1 MDKAQIKQTPPPP
14 SPLIKCIKHTTPA
27 HQCYISP
34 RHAILQNPHRPILSH
49 PCKTPLGEFCILECE
64 GYLVGFSPLFG
75 SQDACFT
82 PNTAPEKAPNKTLN
96 TLRPQNPPRSQNTP
110 HLQDANTPQAT
121 PKTTLHA
128 PISSLPD
135 SNIAPTHTL
144 AHIPTPSPTSMPLP
158 NPTPLM
164 RECIAQVQAYF
175 DGRLRA
181 FDLPLRL
188 SGSRFRIKALQAISS
203 TPYAHT
209 TTYKN
214 IAEQIHSPRAYRA
227 IGNACH
233 ANPLPLI
240 IPCHRVL
247 ASHHLGGY
255 ALGKEAKIFLLNL
268 EKTYSQKTNKTL

>member
-1 MDKAQIKQTPPPP
+1 M
-14 SPLIKCIKHTTPA
+14 
-27 HQCYISP
+27 
-34 RHAILQNPHRPILSH
+34 
-49 PCKTPLGEFCILECE
+49 
-64 GYLVGFSPLFG
+64 
-75 SQDACFT
+75 
-82 PNTAPEKAPNKTLN
+82 
-96 TLRPQNPPRSQNTP
+96 
-110 HLQDANTPQAT
+110 
-121 PKTTLHA
+121 
-128 PISSLPD
+128 
-135 SNIAPTHTL
+135 
-144 AHIPTPSPTSMPLP
+144 
-158 NPTPLM
+158 
-164 RECIAQVQAYF
+164 QAYF

-188 SGSRFRIKALQAISS
+188 YGSHFRIKTLQAISS

-268 EKTYSQKTNKTL
+268 EQTYSQKTNKTL

>member
-1 MDKAQIKQTPPPP
+1 
-14 SPLIKCIKHTTPA
+14 
-27 HQCYISP
+27 
-34 RHAILQNPHRPILSH
+34 
-49 PCKTPLGEFCILECE
+49 
-64 GYLVGFSPLFG
+64 
-75 SQDACFT
+75 
-82 PNTAPEKAPNKTLN
+82 
-96 TLRPQNPPRSQNTP
+96 
-110 HLQDANTPQAT
+110 
-121 PKTTLHA
+121 
-128 PISSLPD
+128 
-135 SNIAPTHTL
+135 
-144 AHIPTPSPTSMPLP
+144 
-158 NPTPLM
+158 M

-188 SGSRFRIKALQAISS
+188 SGSHFRIKALQAISS

-255 ALGKEAKIFLLNL
+255 VLGKEAKIFLLHL

>member
-1 MDKAQIKQTPPPP
+1 MP
-14 SPLIKCIKHTTPA
+14 SNA
-27 HQCYISP
+27 MP

-49 PCKTPLGEFCILECE
+49 PCKTPIGEFCILEHE
-64 GYLVGFSPLFG
+64 GHLVGFLPLFS

-110 HLQDANTPQAT
+110 RLQNTHLQNVPCPQSVPTPTPHANPSTAT
-121 PKTTLHA
+121 PPPA
-128 PISSLPD
+128 PILS
-135 SNIAPTHTL
+135 
-144 AHIPTPSPTSMPLP
+144 PS
-158 NPTPLM
+158 PTPLM

-188 SGSRFRIKALQAISS
+188 YGPHFRIKALQAISS

-227 IGNACH
+227 IGNTCH

-255 ALGKEAKIFLLNL
+255 ALGKEAKIFLLHL